1 MRAYAWGGFLQNLWR
16 GAGIVVVDE
25 KYYFCMRA
33 MRACGIAF
41 VISAISGMT
50 KRLYYAKKHSF
61 IGRIYRYKATL

>member
-1 MRAYAWGGFLQNLWR
+1 MHTRGEDFCKIFGV
-16 GAGIVVVDE
+16 GAGVVIVDE

-50 KRLYYAKKHSF
+50 KRLYYAKKYSF